1 MLKGLQQAIQRLG
14 LRVAQRRR
22 AIGLIDQHQQ
32 CGWVGG
38 WVQARARHGQHMP
51 MPGNQ

>member
-38 WVQARARHGQHMP
+38 WVQRARAARAAHAHAG
-51 MPGNQ
+51 